1 PTALLNSV
9 NQLDFTSV
17 ANGINFNL
25 KFDRH
30 TLRGKTGVATLNSLV
45 KTYFRR
51 GGMQV
56 QINVLDPTV
65 LLEARQNPDLHPNLL
80 VRVSGY
86 SAYFNDLT
94 PAMQDEIIRR
104 SNLKY

>member
-1 PTALLNSV
+1 MTQKGKQAMEALL
-9 NQLDFTSV
+9 
-17 ANGINFNL
+17 
-25 KFDRH
+25 
-30 TLRGKTGVATLNSLV
+30 

-56 QINVLDPTV
+56 QLNILDPTT
-65 LLEARQNPDLHPNLL
+65 LLKARDNPDAYPNLL

-94 PAMQDEIIRR
+94 PEMKDELIERTC
-104 SNLKY
+104 LHH